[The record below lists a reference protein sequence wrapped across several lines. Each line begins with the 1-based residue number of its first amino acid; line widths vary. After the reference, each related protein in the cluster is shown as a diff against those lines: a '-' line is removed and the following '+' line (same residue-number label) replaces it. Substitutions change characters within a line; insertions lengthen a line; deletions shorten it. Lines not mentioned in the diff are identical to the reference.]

1 MSYISLPGICLR
13 VLVGRLLMYE
23 SRVGVDVLECATG
36 KVNRS
41 KSTEIDTTIWG
52 E

>member
-1 MSYISLPGICLR
+1 
-13 VLVGRLLMYE
+13 MYE

-41 KSTEIDTTIWG
+41 EYRNRYDYMWG
-52 E
+52 VNILNIVRGWR